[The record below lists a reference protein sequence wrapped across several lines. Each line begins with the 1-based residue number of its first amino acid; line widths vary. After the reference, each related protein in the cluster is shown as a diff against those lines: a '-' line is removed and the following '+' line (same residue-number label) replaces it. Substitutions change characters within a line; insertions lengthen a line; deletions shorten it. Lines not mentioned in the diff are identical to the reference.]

1 MRGGAGEGGAQ
12 DELPTTRRRE
22 RLCGLCVCVCVCV
35 EGDLSTLSM
44 CNSLC
49 SSSPLVSSF

>member
-12 DELPTTRRRE
+12 DELPTTGRRE
-22 RLCGLCVCVCVCV
+22 RLRGLCVCVCVCV
-35 EGDLSTLSM
+35 CGEGDLSTLSM

-49 SSSPLVSSF
+49 MQ